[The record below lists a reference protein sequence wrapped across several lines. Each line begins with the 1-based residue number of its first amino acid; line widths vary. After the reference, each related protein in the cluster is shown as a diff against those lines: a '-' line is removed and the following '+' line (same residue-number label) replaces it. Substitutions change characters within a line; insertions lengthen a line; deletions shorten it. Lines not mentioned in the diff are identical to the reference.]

1 MINNNTTAFTAN
13 RYNTIPHHDFN
24 NNEESE
30 MLKNINL
37 KMDNAKDKMTAIL
50 HGLNQLLV
58 IVYH

>member
-1 MINNNTTAFTAN
+1 MTNNNHTAFTAN

-24 NNEESE
+24 NYEESE
-30 MLKNINL
+30 MLKNIKL